1 MNLKKSAQLFVAV
14 ILRRAIWNWIETYP
28 SEFMRLC
35 HSQKR
40 LEGGP
45 EILFDIC
52 NSLADTTRKKAV
64 LWPLQTMLL
73 ILSPD
78 VLLSSALS
86 ESRGVQ
92 NKKVQLSWKGVYV
105 SRGLP
110 CSFLDHLF
118 ERSQEIPQ
126 RNTHG

>member
-1 MNLKKSAQLFVAV
+1 MHLKKSAQLFVAV
-14 ILRRAIWNWIETYP
+14 VLRRAIWNWIETYP

-40 LEGGP
+40 LDGGP

-73 ILSPD
+73 ILCPD
-78 VLLSSALS
+78 VLLASALS

-92 NKKVQLSWKGVYV
+92 NKKVKSWI
-105 SRGLP
+105 S
-110 CSFLDHLF
+110 SIDDHCNYL
-118 ERSQEIPQ
+118 RL
-126 RNTHG
+126 